1 MMPLTLADVGQDNT
15 VKRIGGKPEVRR
27 HLENIGFVVGSSV
40 TVINAI
46 GDNVIVRVKEARV
59 AISAEMAQ
67 KIYV

>member
-1 MMPLTLADVGQDNT
+1 MMPITLADVGEDNT
-15 VKRIGGKPEVRR
+15 VKLIGGKPEVRR
-27 HLENIGFVVGSSV
+27 HLENLGFVVGSSV

-46 GDNVIVRVKEARV
+46 GDNVIVRVKDARV

>member
-1 MMPLTLADVGQDNT
+1 MMPLTLADVGEDNT

-27 HLENIGFVVGSSV
+27 HLENLGFVVGSSV
-40 TVINAI
+40 TIINTL